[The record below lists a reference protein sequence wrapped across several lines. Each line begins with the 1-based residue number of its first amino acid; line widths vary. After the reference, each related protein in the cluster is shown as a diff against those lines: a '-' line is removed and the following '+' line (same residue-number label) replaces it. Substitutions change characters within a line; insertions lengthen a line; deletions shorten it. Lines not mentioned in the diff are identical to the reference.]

1 MKNLEALHKVR
12 EAFIASENSEKLGR
26 ALSHNVR
33 TSGDIK
39 YLTGDS
45 VYFKRLNSNQWHS
58 PAKVLGQDG
67 QQSLVKN
74 RSSYHCIHPCRL
86 QLNNNP
92 PQPNNLSQSNEHN
105 NTYPFNNQSIYAK
118 NEQQSYDTVSKLSD
132 DPENS
137 HNIELMSSHSSHSY
151 ENPIQLSY
159 PSENSIQ
166 PPYQPEC
173 SSQSSHPFK
182 ITTE

>member
-67 QQSLVKN
+67 QQG
-74 RSSYHCIHPCRL
+74 
-86 QLNNNP
+86 
-92 PQPNNLSQSNEHN
+92 
-105 NTYPFNNQSIYAK
+105 
-118 NEQQSYDTVSKLSD
+118 
-132 DPENS
+132 
-137 HNIELMSSHSSHSY
+137 
-151 ENPIQLSY
+151 
-159 PSENSIQ
+159 
-166 PPYQPEC
+166 
-173 SSQSSHPFK
+173 
-182 ITTE
+182 